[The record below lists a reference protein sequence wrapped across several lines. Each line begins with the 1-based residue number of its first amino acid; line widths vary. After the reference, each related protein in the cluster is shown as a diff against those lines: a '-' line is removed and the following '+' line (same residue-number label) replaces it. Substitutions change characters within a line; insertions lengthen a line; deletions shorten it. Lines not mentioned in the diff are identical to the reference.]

1 MRRQRARFGFTL
13 VELLVVIGI
22 IAVLIALLLPALNR
36 ARQQAK
42 AVQCQSNLR
51 SIGQGLLI
59 YAGMNKGTLPYGFWG
74 GGGGASG
81 TQWTLLLM
89 ETLTGRGGDW
99 VDASVS
105 GQNTSRTKTLFHCPE
120 VVNSDT
126 SVNESA
132 IVHYLS
138 HPRLMPQ
145 LGLNDNYAINVLGK
159 LNAKLEPYRIA
170 KIKRSAEIAII
181 FDGSLEPKPAGG
193 MGPVGN
199 VPVANTLDAWR
210 MFYDSY
216 HTDRTWSG
224 MPGHMA
230 RSNPVDLQPSSGNI
244 PSLVNTDNTGN
255 ANNVRF
261 RHQNNK
267 VMNALMVDGHV
278 QTFEM
283 KGQYQSDFL
292 RGNINVNPQF

>member
-1 MRRQRARFGFTL
+1 MRRQRQHVGFTL

-51 SIGQGLLI
+51 SIGQGILM
-59 YAGMNKGTLPYGFWG
+59 YANQNKGVLPYGFWG
-74 GGGGASG
+74 GVSG
-81 TQWTLLLM
+81 QTPGSQWTLLVM
-89 ETLTGRGGDW
+89 HALTGRGGDW
-99 VDASVS
+99 NDAVS
-105 GQNTSRTKTLFHCPE
+105 TGQNTSRTKTLFHCPE
-120 VVNSDT
+120 VPDT
-126 SVNESA
+126 DLSAQESA
-132 IVHYLS
+132 IVHYAS

-145 LGLNDNYAINVLGK
+145 LGEPDNYATFIGK
-159 LNAKLEPYRIA
+159 PGVKLEPYRLA
-170 KIKRSAEIAII
+170 KIKRSAEIALI
-181 FDGSLEPKPAGG
+181 FDATLEPKAQGG
-193 MGPVGN
+193 WGPVYN
-199 VPVANTLDAWR
+199 VPVANVLDAWR
-210 MFYDSY
+210 MYYDSY
-216 HTDRTWSG
+216 HVDHRWAAMNAYNAASF
-224 MPGHMA
+224 
-230 RSNPVDLQPSSGNI
+230 PVDLQPSSGD
-244 PSLVNTDNTGN
+244 PAYVNKDHANN
-255 ANNVRF
+255 RNNVRF